1 MGSCLSACPTI
12 SDRVHKQNILSSKN
26 TEHDS
31 CKALKSKS
39 CFLSVPN
46 GKLRPEEKRGS
57 GLGRAAHTPF
67 CQAGSPFITPQGAL
81 GGTHWLRSLC
91 PPKKSGLHGEATN
104 KKRVGWHHLWATQS
118 DFCFLP
124 SCQAVLLLGSWPTEP
139 RVTVKQ
145 WIVLFKPSLRWLLFL
160 IWEALALSKSVTAG
174 ERSFMTPS
182 PVALGLEI
190 ISDPTQP

>member
-1 MGSCLSACPTI
+1 M
-12 SDRVHKQNILSSKN
+12 
-26 TEHDS
+26 
-31 CKALKSKS
+31 
-39 CFLSVPN
+39 
-46 GKLRPEEKRGS
+46 
-57 GLGRAAHTPF
+57 
-67 CQAGSPFITPQGAL
+67 
-81 GGTHWLRSLC
+81 
-91 PPKKSGLHGEATN
+91 
-104 KKRVGWHHLWATQS
+104 QS
-118 DFCFLP
+118 DFSFLP